1 MVDEVVRH
9 LNKDIVLTS
18 FGAEL
23 IEAVV
28 LKEIFKLKVVYLYYP
43 LLRLSPKAYAFIL
56 FFQPCDNRF
65 NYITLKIG
73 RLFELRADIFF

>member
-43 LLRLSPKAYAFIL
+43 FSDLVQKHMLSFSSSNRVITDSITSLSRLEDSL
-56 FFQPCDNRF
+56 S
-65 NYITLKIG
+65 
-73 RLFELRADIFF
+73 